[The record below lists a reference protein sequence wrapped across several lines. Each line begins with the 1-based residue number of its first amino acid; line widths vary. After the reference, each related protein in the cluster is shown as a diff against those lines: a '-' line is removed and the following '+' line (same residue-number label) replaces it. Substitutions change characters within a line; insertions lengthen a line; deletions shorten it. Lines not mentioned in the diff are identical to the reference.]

1 MSLCDPTRP
10 VSGQPTC
17 FCGVLC
23 INTLFLRQIH
33 GHTGT
38 IICGPRTRFWTRIRF
53 SSRRNQDVGRFKK
66 FLAGFLHQNRI
77 PSRGNFRAL
86 AGFPPAL
93 AGIPRGRGRV
103 TNVSLRQDIRR
114 LPSSG
119 GCSNTPQVSHP
130 RSYALPARILPKD
143 FFNGIVNSREAHTD
157 FFDHLRLTD
166 R

>member
-1 MSLCDPTRP
+1 MGARVHHIVPHTCLVHAKLPSNCPECRAWGNLDRFETDFRVQKIFFRRDPPNFEGSL
-10 VSGQPTC
+10 
-17 FCGVLC
+17 
-23 INTLFLRQIH
+23 
-33 GHTGT
+33 
-38 IICGPRTRFWTRIRF
+38 
-53 SSRRNQDVGRFKK
+53 RNFGGRVRK
-66 FLAGFLHQNRI
+66 AT
-77 PSRGNFRAL
+77 
-86 AGFPPAL
+86 
-93 AGIPRGRGRV
+93 GRG